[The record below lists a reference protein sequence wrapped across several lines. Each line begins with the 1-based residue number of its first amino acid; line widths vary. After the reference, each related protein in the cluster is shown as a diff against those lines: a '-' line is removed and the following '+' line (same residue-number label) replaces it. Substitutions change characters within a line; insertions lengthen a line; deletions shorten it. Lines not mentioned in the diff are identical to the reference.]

1 MVRGDKM
8 KYELATCTWG
18 DEELAAIREVVESG
32 NFTMGGKVAE
42 FERRFADYLGARHC
56 VMVNSG
62 SSANLLMTAAL
73 FFRRERRLER
83 GDEVLVPAVSWATTY
98 TPLAQYGLRLRF
110 VDIDLN
116 TLNFDLDALERA
128 ISPRTRAVLA
138 VNLLGNSNDYGRI
151 SRMLAGRG
159 IDLLEDNCESLGGEW
174 EGRKLGT
181 IGIMGT
187 FSCYFSHHI
196 STMEGGVVATDDDE
210 LYHILL
216 SLRSHGWT
224 RNLPDDN
231 LVCSKGSDPF
241 EESFRFVLPGYNVRP
256 VEMSGAVGICQLEK
270 LPRFVET
277 RRRNAERFLA
287 CFGDDRR
294 FIVQRELGRSSWFG
308 FSLIL
313 RDESVARGKVV
324 AKLRDSGI
332 ETRPVVAGNF
342 ARKEVVKWFDCEV
355 PGELPNA
362 DIVDARGFFVGN
374 NPEDLSSQIGYLKEV
389 LDGVV

>member
-1 MVRGDKM
+1 M

-116 TLNFDLDALERA
+116 TLNFDLNALERA
-128 ISPRTRAVLA
+128 LSPRTRAVLA

-151 SRMLAGRG
+151 SQMLAGRG

-181 IGIMGT
+181 IGVMGT

-256 VEMSGAVGICQLEK
+256 VEMSGAVGIRQLEK
-270 LPRFVET
+270 LPHFVET
-277 RRRNAERFLA
+277 RRRNADRFLA
-287 CFGDDRR
+287 RFGGDPR

-324 AKLRDSGI
+324 AKLRDLGI